1 MLNRTQFPQKP
12 CSGRDCCLF
21 WLQHIVRTHWRNQS
35 TPSDTLGIGL
45 EMPVWSFFFLL
56 RKLVG
61 ILKRVTH
68 AIIFRLL
75 GLRKVAHGLEH
86 LCATSMSL
94 GSISNPEPTCQTE
107 SNPKIYKYILKCQL
121 ITCCFSALPF
131 PLEGSL
137 RSAQGTL
144 RWSAFTAL
152 FFLTVWGSTWS
163 SIIIKQTRTP
173 EVLFYVF

>member
-1 MLNRTQFPQKP
+1 ML
-12 CSGRDCCLF
+12 LF
-21 WLQHIVRTHWRNQS
+21 WNSW
-35 TPSDTLGIGL
+35 GWG
-45 EMPVWSFFFLL
+45 
-56 RKLVG
+56 
-61 ILKRVTH
+61 
-68 AIIFRLL
+68 
-75 GLRKVAHGLEH
+75 KVAHGLEH

-152 FFLTVWGSTWS
+152 LFLTVWGATWS
-163 SIIIKQTRTP
+163 SSKLEPQKCYFMFSKAKVVWKAGLGVQDAAQLVECLSRLRPRAPPSVLQVLHILVHSGRWRQEHSRIKTRKGK
-173 EVLFYVF
+173 Y

>member
-12 CSGRDCCLF
+12 RSGRDCCLF

-121 ITCCFSALPF
+121 ITCCFSQHFPFLWKSVWDQLRALWGGQHSRPCS
-131 PLEGSL
+131 SL
-137 RSAQGTL
+137 Q
-144 RWSAFTAL
+144 FEAL
-152 FFLTVWGSTWS
+152 HGPPS
-163 SIIIKQTRTP
+163 S
-173 EVLFYVF
+173 